1 MTAEPSADAEDHSD
15 SSPAPCCDHHDVP
28 STALSPMPARFG
40 VSWLFVGLI
49 RLYQLLISPLLGPR
63 CRFHP
68 SCSRYAAEAL
78 AEHGPLRGTWLAVRR
93 IGRCH
98 PFHPGGYDPVPPK
111 RSSPS

>member
-1 MTAEPSADAEDHSD
+1 MSVEPSADADPD
-15 SSPAPCCDHHDVP
+15 PSPSCSCDHHDVP

-40 VSWLFVGLI
+40 VSWVFVGLI
-49 RLYQLLISPLLGPR
+49 RLYQVLISPLLGPR